1 MSCVTEMALV
11 NASTAGATVSPPPRP
26 SHGTS
31 FTRKIKTVVSTKAMV
46 KKMRRR
52 RASTPQGH
60 KDRSRDERS
69 PAPESG
75 GQQGSSRG
83 QSLSRGISL
92 RVKTVRALRRA
103 SSPSDRRGRAS
114 STYQMETITPQHGA
128 ITPRSQGS
136 STEGSRPDSPTPEEA
151 LRNEILRSL
160 SLSPQNTVPK
170 GA

>member
-1 MSCVTEMALV
+1 MALV
-11 NASTAGATVSPPPRP
+11 NASTAGATVSPHPRP

-52 RASTPQGH
+52 ASTPQGR

-75 GQQGSSRG
+75 GQGSSRG
-83 QSLSRGISL
+83 QSLGRGISL

-128 ITPRSQGS
+128 ITPKSQGS
-136 STEGSRPDSPTPEEA
+136 TSTEGSRPDSPTPEEA